1 MTTKSFIFQL
11 RRGTAAEWAE
21 KNPVLRSG
29 EPGVA
34 IDTQRLK
41 LGNGITPWNSL
52 PYISN
57 DNIVAEMIA
66 AAVIEGVPGPQ
77 GPQGPQGPA
86 GPQGPKGDIGNTGAT
101 GAQGPQGPQGPA
113 GPTGNTG
120 ATGAQGPQGPAGT
133 SYTGPKITVSNT
145 APSSPTVGDVWIDTS
160 S

>member
-77 GPQGPQGPA
+77 GPQGPA
-86 GPQGPKGDIGNTGAT
+86 GPQGPKGD
-101 GAQGPQGPQGPA
+101 
-113 GPTGNTG
+113 TGNTG